1 MQKSIGVEFTGPVPV
16 FIRGDSLKNY
26 LTKRTLLEAVTQV
39 ERQYL
44 FEGVNEVS
52 EACAQR

>member
-1 MQKSIGVEFTGPVPV
+1 M
-16 FIRGDSLKNY
+16 DSMSAEVDWCGIYRPFARLY
-26 LTKRTLLEAVTQV
+26 PTKRTLLEAVTQV